1 MFPETPAARSGITSD
16 QPVPGFNLNINGGRA
31 GSTAILADG
40 VNNTG
45 VGIARAVVK
54 LLPRRCRSLQVQSSA
69 YSAEY
74 GATGGGVINAT
85 TKAGTNDFNGV
96 ALWYHRNPR
105 TNALPYRIGTGPR
118 PRTTFVTIKFR

>member
-1 MFPETPAARSGITSD
+1 MFPETPAVKD
-16 QPVPGFNLNINGGRA
+16 PGVGPTGSRFNLNINGGREQHV
-31 GSTAILADG
+31 LADG

-45 VGIARAVVK
+45 VGIARAVVRFT
-54 LLPRRCRSLQVQSSA
+54 PETVQEFTVQSSA

-105 TNALPYRIGTGPR
+105 TNALPYRIGTGR
-118 PRTTFVTIKFR
+118 DPRTTFVTIKFR